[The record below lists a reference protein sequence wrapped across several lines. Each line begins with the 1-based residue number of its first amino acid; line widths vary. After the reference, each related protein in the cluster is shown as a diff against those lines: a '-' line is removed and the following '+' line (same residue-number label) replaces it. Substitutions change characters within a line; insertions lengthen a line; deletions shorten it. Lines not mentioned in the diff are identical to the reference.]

1 MAKLYEISDR
11 YKNLDELLDNPEL
24 EDAKEAIRKALDGVN
39 EEFDTKAESVA
50 KIIKSKEVDSK
61 GLDEEIKRLQARK
74 KAIESQ
80 KDSLKD
86 YLYEHMKALNKKKI
100 KGKLFT
106 LSIQKNG
113 PSVNVIDESAV
124 PGQYKIPQPPKL
136 DKKAI
141 LTDLK
146 RDKKIDGVEIKQGT
160 SLRIR

>member
-11 YKNLDELLDNPEL
+11 YKNIQELLDNPDLPEVDIL
-24 EDAKEAIRKALDGVN
+24 QALSKID
-39 EEFDTKAESVA
+39 EEFDTKAENIA
-50 KIIKSKEVDSK
+50 KLISALNSDIDGMAK
-61 GLDEEIKRLQARK
+61 EIKRLQNRK
-74 KAIESQ
+74 SVMEHRA
-80 KDSLKD
+80 DDLKS
-86 YLYEHMKALNKKKI
+86 YIYEHMKAIKKKKI

-146 RDKKIDGVEIKQGT
+146 QGVEVNGVEMKQGT

>member
-1 MAKLYEISDR
+1 MSKLYEISER
-11 YKNLDELLDNPEL
+11 YKNIQVLLDNPEL
-24 EDAKEAIRKALDGVN
+24 PNGEIKKALDNIG
-39 EEFDTKAESVA
+39 EEFDIKAENVA
-50 KIIKSKEVDSK
+50 KVISAMNSDTDGIKREVERLQERKRTIENRVK
-61 GLDEEIKRLQARK
+61 GLKTYI
-74 KAIESQ
+74 
-80 KDSLKD
+80 
-86 YLYEHMKALNKKKI
+86 YEQMQALNKKKI

-106 LSIQKNG
+106 LSIQKNS
-113 PSVNVIDESAV
+113 PSVSVIDEGAV

>member
-11 YKNLDELLDNPEL
+11 YKNIQELLDNPDLPEVDIL
-24 EDAKEAIRKALDGVN
+24 QALSKID
-39 EEFDTKAESVA
+39 EEFDTKAENIA
-50 KIIKSKEVDSK
+50 KLISALNSDIDGMAK
-61 GLDEEIKRLQARK
+61 EIKRLQNRK
-74 KAIESQ
+74 SVMEHRA
-80 KDSLKD
+80 DDLKS
-86 YLYEHMKALNKKKI
+86 YIYEHMKALNKKKI

-106 LSIQKNG
+106 LSIQKNS
-113 PSVNVIDESAV
+113 PSVSVIDEGAV
-124 PGQYKIPQPPKL
+124 LGQYKIPQPPKL